1 MEYTGLYDDMDITS
15 MSGGDLDPTTSPTL
29 TTMSTNDT
37 DRNST
42 KTNIYAFNKVS
53 GSLFLIGVCFCVVL
67 MKD

>member
-53 GSLFLIGVCFCVVL
+53 GSFFQTRVCFCAVF
-67 MKD
+67 KND